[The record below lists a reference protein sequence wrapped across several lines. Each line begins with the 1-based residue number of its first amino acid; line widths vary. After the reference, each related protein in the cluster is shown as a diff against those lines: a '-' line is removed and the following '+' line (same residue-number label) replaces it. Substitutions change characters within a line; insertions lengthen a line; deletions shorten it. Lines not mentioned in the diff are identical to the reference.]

1 MLNTSTNHF
10 KTQFMK
16 KNYAFSKQVV
26 LALLLMFTV
35 HLTNYA
41 QTKIKSTQSAR
52 KTQGKNVSHV
62 FPARVAGVP
71 AEVVSSCGPYTWPTT
86 GITYSAS
93 GIYVSNGI
101 TQGYN
106 NQTAYLNNVTGH
118 NSTIATNSLGGIPN
132 TNPINLTLGGTAVSM
147 GAPNGMYTT
156 ATFVGTNTATDAL
169 TITLAPGVYGFAANI
184 YATDIADAVTAGDI
198 TVTYSTGFV
207 DARTVTT
214 DTEFFGYTST
224 TPITS
229 VTITCANTVA
239 PFKWPTI
246 KNLSLATGP
255 NATLDLTVT
264 TSPITGNYS
273 VCQGLPVTGG
283 LTSDLGGGV
292 APTPLPN
299 FTGDN
304 TGGPTYNRPTAMNQG
319 GTCGNSGAGTAV
331 QYVANTFTAP
341 VSGDYIFSTCG
352 GATFDTFLSLYQSPF
367 NPAGLCAG
375 NTLIESSDDVCGAQS
390 EVTATLVGGTTY
402 VLVVS
407 GFANNESG
415 PYTVTSTTPTTLVPG
430 VEWYTASTGG
440 TAIGT
445 GSPFNPVGVPGSG
458 LTNTNTPATTPFYA
472 QFPGETCRT
481 LANFTV
487 TPALTPTFTAVAPIC
502 NGDTLTALPT
512 TSNNGIT
519 GTWSPALDNTATTT
533 YTFTPDAGQCGTTTT
548 LTITVN
554 DLPTI
559 TCPGNITVCEGET
572 VNYTV
577 TSSVSTAPVTLSQNT
592 SSVAVAL
599 AGIACNPGGDNT
611 FYRVYDLTALG
622 YTSDLTLNNIKFSVE
637 SSAVD
642 RLVTVSAY
650 TLSGALT
657 NENLTLLGSNTV
669 TATTSTSIIDY
680 TVAMGGLTVPGG
692 STLVVSY
699 AVASSTGNSFIPGAN
714 AAGQSAP
721 VFIKAV
727 DCGIA
732 QPTSLTTVG
741 FPNVHIIID
750 AELTQ
755 SGSLVQTAGLPS
767 GSVFPL
773 GTSTVTYV
781 ATNASGCSATCS
793 FDVIVNAP
801 SAPSFTQVA
810 PICVGG
816 TLGALPTTSN
826 NGVTGT
832 WSPAIDATVTTT
844 YTFTPDAGQCSIP
857 TTMTIVV
864 NPLPTVAFTANPFP
878 VCAGSGTVLTANV
891 TNATPTVTFGSQ
903 SASMTTAAFG
913 VPITSPL
920 SGTLAL
926 APSNGCAPFAA
937 GLFAGK
943 IALIQ
948 RGTCAFAVK
957 AQNAQD
963 AGAIGVILYNN
974 VAGAI
979 IPGGTAPGVTI
990 PVYGM
995 TLADGQALIAA
1006 MTANEVNVTLNP
1018 APPVT
1023 YLWGNGDTT
1032 QTTNT
1037 GVLNADTDFTV
1048 TVTNTTTGC
1057 SATVTVTVPVTP
1069 LTVPT
1074 FNQVAA
1080 ICSGGTLDPLPTSS
1094 LEGLAGTWSPA
1105 LDNTTTTTYTFTPTP
1120 VAGQCLGTTT
1130 MTITVNSAAEPTG
1143 DAVQTITAPTAADA
1157 TLEDIVINPT
1167 TVIWYPTLADAQA
1180 GTNALP
1186 NTTVLTDGATYY
1198 AVNVVGS
1205 CSSTPYAVTVNVTLG
1220 NDEFD
1225 DINFA
1230 YSPNPTSSILNIT
1243 YSYMISE
1250 VSVTNLLGQKIMTKK
1265 TNSTEVQIDLSG
1277 LAEATYF
1284 VKVISEGKEKV
1295 VKVIKKD

>member
-1 MLNTSTNHF
+1 
-10 KTQFMK
+10 MK
-16 KNYAFSKQVV
+16 KNYVLNKQVV
-26 LALLLMFTV
+26 LALLFLFTV

-41 QTKIKSTQSAR
+41 QTKLKSTQNA
-52 KTQGKNVSHV
+52 KKVQGKNVSHV
-62 FPARVAGVP
+62 FSARGVVAP
-71 AEVVSSCGPYTWPTT
+71 AEVVSSCGPYTWPTN
-86 GITYSAS
+86 GVTYSAS
-93 GIYVSNGI
+93 GTYVSNGI

-169 TITLAPGVYGFAANI
+169 TITLGPGVYGFAANI
-184 YATDIADAVTAGDI
+184 YATDFSDLVTTGDI
-198 TVTYSTGFV
+198 TVTYNTGFV

-264 TSPITGNYS
+264 TSPVTGNYS
-273 VCQGLPVTGG
+273 ICQGLPVTGG
-283 LTSDLGGGV
+283 LTSNLGGGTV
-292 APTPLPN
+292 PTPLPN
-299 FTGDN
+299 YSGDN

-319 GTCGNSGAGTAV
+319 GTCANSGVGNAV
-331 QYVANTFTAP
+331 QYASHTFTAP
-341 VSGDYIFSTCG
+341 VSGDYVFSTCG
-352 GATFDTFLSLYQSPF
+352 GATFDTFLSLYQAPF
-367 NPAGLCAG
+367 NPAGACAG

-402 VLVVS
+402 VLVFS
-407 GFANNESG
+407 GFANTEAG
-415 PYTVTSTTPTTLVPG
+415 PYTITSTTPTTLVPG
-430 VEWYTASTGG
+430 VEWYTALTGG

-445 GSPFNPVGVPGSG
+445 GSPFNPVGVAGSG
-458 LTNTNTPATTPFYA
+458 LTDTNTPATTTFYA
-472 QFPGETCRT
+472 QFPGETCRS
-481 LANFTV
+481 AADFIV
-487 TPALTPTFTAVAPIC
+487 TPATTPTFTAVAPIC
-502 NGDTLTALPT
+502 NGETLTALPT
-512 TSNNGIT
+512 TSNNGVT
-519 GTWSPALDNTATTT
+519 GTWSPALNNTATTT

-554 DLPTI
+554 ALPTI
-559 TCPGNITVCEGET
+559 TCPGNITACEGDV

-577 TSSVSTAPVTLSQNT
+577 TSSIASGTVTLTQNT
-592 SSVAVAL
+592 SSVATAA
-599 AGIACNPGGDNT
+599 AGIACNPGGDNA

-622 YTSDLTLNNIKFSVE
+622 YTNDLILNNIKFSVQ
-637 SSAVD
+637 SSAAD
-642 RLVTVSAY
+642 RPVTVSAY
-650 TLSGALT
+650 TLTGALT
-657 NENLTLLGSNTV
+657 NENLTLLGSTTV

-692 STLVVSY
+692 STLVISY
-699 AVASSTGNSFIPGAN
+699 AVASSTGNAFIPGAN

-721 VFIKAV
+721 VFIKAA

-732 QPTSLTTVG
+732 QPTSFTAIG
-741 FPNVHIIID
+741 FPNVHVILD

-755 SGSLVQTAGLPS
+755 GGSLAQTAGLPS
-767 GSVFPL
+767 GSVFPV
-773 GTSTVTYV
+773 GTTTVTYL
-781 ATNASGCSATCS
+781 ATTASGCEASCS
-793 FDVIVNAP
+793 FDVVVTAP
-801 SAPSFTQVA
+801 APPTFTQVA

-816 TLGALPTTSN
+816 TIADLPTTSN
-826 NGVTGT
+826 NGVTGV

-844 YTFTPDAGQCSIP
+844 YTFTPDAGQCAVP

-878 VCAGSGTVLTANV
+878 VCAGSSTLLTANV
-891 TNATPTVTFGSQ
+891 TNATPTISAGSQ
-903 SASMTTAAFG
+903 TFSMNAGLFGTPVTT
-913 VPITSPL
+913 PL
-920 SGTLAL
+920 SGVLAL
-926 APSNGCAPFAA
+926 APSNGCTPFAA

-974 VAGAI
+974 VAGGL

-1032 QTTNT
+1032 QTIDT

-1048 TVTNTTTGC
+1048 TVTNSTTGC
-1057 SATVTVTVPVTP
+1057 SSTITVTVPVTP

-1074 FNQVAA
+1074 FNQVAD
-1080 ICSGGTLDPLPTSS
+1080 ICTGGTLDPLPTSS

-1120 VAGQCLGTTT
+1120 IAGQCLGTTT

-1143 DAVQTITAPTAADA
+1143 DAVQTITAPTAGDA

-1186 NTTVLTDGATYY
+1186 NTTVLTNGSTYY
-1198 AVNVVGS
+1198 AVNVVGA

-1220 NDEFD
+1220 SDEFD
-1225 DINFA
+1225 DISFD
-1230 YSPNPTSSILNIT
+1230 YYPNPTSSILNISYT
-1243 YSYMISE
+1243 YMISE
-1250 VSVTNLLGQKIMTKK
+1250 VSVTNLLGQQIMTKK